1 MKLIET
7 NFLLKQDADKMCVLI
22 TTGGMNPC
30 HKGHVCMMQLAKDA
44 VEAHGYTCIGGVLS
58 PSHDKYV
65 EPKCKVLKTSF
76 ENGDSRNKI
85 ADLMINDLDQEL
97 KKWLSVG
104 LWETDLHH
112 PNWQDFPVVFRE
124 L

>member
-1 MKLIET
+1 
-7 NFLLKQDADKMCVLI
+7 
-22 TTGGMNPC
+22 MNPC
-30 HKGHVCMMQLAKDA
+30 HKGHVRMMQLAKDA

-65 EPKCKVLKTSF
+65 QPKCDRLNTSF